1 LQTLK
6 HERSSKRAVTE
17 GKRMGW
23 SSGLGVGLRQN
34 ISIKKGQKS
43 TNWLGIGYEKM
54 FCDCD
59 NELYFSH
66 EQGSY

>member
-1 LQTLK
+1 
-6 HERSSKRAVTE
+6 
-17 GKRMGW
+17 MGW
-23 SSGLGVGLRQN
+23 SFGLGVGLRQN